1 MNKYLLAGL
10 VLLASSNVSA
20 DQLSWNQL
28 LPVNVPQ
35 IEDPFL
41 KLTDKQLYELG
52 SLSIYRD
59 SQSLSEQQKKSMKEL
74 EDSLKADGLDIE
86 WLFSKRKEIT
96 EYRHKLGS
104 IPNKTLNE
112 DNYEIPG
119 FITPV
124 EFDGDVVTKF
134 FLVPSMGACIH
145 TPPPPANQIVLVDYP
160 KGLKL
165 TSLYDPVWVKGDLH
179 VKKTKAD
186 VSYSD
191 GASNVET
198 VYQMDEVSIRPY
210 HR

>member
-104 IPNKTLNE
+104 MPNKTLTE